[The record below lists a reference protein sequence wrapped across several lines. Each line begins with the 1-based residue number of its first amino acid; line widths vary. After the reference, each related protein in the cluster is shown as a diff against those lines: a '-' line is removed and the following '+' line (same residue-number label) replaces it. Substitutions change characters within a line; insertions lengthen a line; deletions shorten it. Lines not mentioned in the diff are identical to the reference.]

1 MDRAHHLGEPIVMD
15 ILLPP
20 SGNGPGVVV
29 AHPWWGLNQTIRNY
43 GAALAARGFVVAL
56 PDLFGGDT
64 TTSIEDAEKRIRKH
78 WETAEPL
85 LDAAFDALGSHEAVA
100 GNGLGAIGF
109 SFGGFHLL
117 DAIEKGDTRIAR
129 LVVYYATHP
138 LPATHVPIMAHL
150 AADDPY
156 ESKEDMEA
164 LAANIGDGAFT
175 YLGTT
180 HWFAEAD
187 RPEYNSTAAKLAFDR
202 TVAFLRA

>member
-1 MDRAHHLGEPIVMD
+1 MMD

-20 SGNGPGVVV
+20 SGTGPGILV
-29 AHPWWGLNQTIRNY
+29 AHAWWGLNRTIRDY
-43 GAALAARGFVVAL
+43 GAALAEQGFVVAL
-56 PDLFGGDT
+56 PDLFDGDLT
-64 TTSIEDAEKRIRKH
+64 TGIETAETQIRKH
-78 WETAEPL
+78 WESAGSRLDTALEM
-85 LDAAFDALGSHEAVA
+85 LGEHRAVT

-117 DAIEKGDTRIAR
+117 EAIAHGDRRIAR

-138 LPATHVPIMAHL
+138 LPEQHVPILAHL

-156 ESKEDMEA
+156 ESREDMDA
-164 LAANIGDGAFT
+164 LAAALGETAHR
-175 YLGTT
+175 YRGTT

-187 RPEYNSTAAKLAFDR
+187 RPEYDAGAASLAFER